1 MKLLNILFKYNI
13 NKRILIFKVR
23 EFILICLGIEG
34 TAEKTGIGIVDSDG
48 NILATC
54 GDQLYPEVGG
64 IHPREAANF
73 HAEHIVPL
81 IKDALNESGLSLDD
95 IDLVSFSKGPGLG
108 PALRTVATAARS
120 LAQNIKV
127 PLIGVN
133 HCIGHVEIGKLT
145 TGAMD
150 PVTLYTS
157 GGNTQIISYES
168 GRYRII
174 GETLDIAIGNCLDQF
189 SRDIGLG
196 HPGGPVVEE
205 HARNTNETIELPYVV
220 KGMDL
225 SFSGIL
231 TSAINKYKN
240 GVDLDI
246 ICNSFQET
254 CFAMLCEV
262 TERALSYTGKDEVL
276 LCGGVAANSKLR
288 EMLKIMCDDH
298 YVDFYM
304 PPMKYCGD
312 NGSMIA
318 RLGLL
323 SYKDGKT
330 GLENSYINPKYR
342 TDQVEVTWI
351 KNKIEHNINLPKN
364 ISHKGAEADIIEARW
379 GNKEAIVKNRV
390 KKNYRIDKLD
400 DKLRLERTKEEAR
413 LISDSKKY
421 NVRTPFIYS
430 IDLTDKTII
439 MEKING
445 IELHDV
451 IENRDSN
458 NLKQLFND
466 IGKMVHRMHE
476 GGIIHGDLTTANI
489 LIENNKPAF
498 IDFGLGKYS
507 NLTEDK
513 GTDLLVLK
521 KSLTTIIPEESE
533 KLFSYFLN
541 GYNDKKVSKKIDEIE
556 KRGRYL

>member
-1 MKLLNILFKYNI
+1 MGEIY
-13 NKRILIFKVR
+13 
-23 EFILICLGIEG
+23 LICLGIEG

-54 GDQLYPEVGG
+54 GDQLYPEKGG

-81 IKDALNESGLSLDD
+81 IQDALEESSLTLND
-95 IDLVSFSKGPGLG
+95 IDLVSFAKGPGLG
-108 PALRTVATAARS
+108 PALRTIATAARS
-120 LAQNIKV
+120 LSQNIGV

-145 TGAMD
+145 TGAKD

-157 GGNTQIISYES
+157 GGNTQIISYEA

-196 HPGGPVVEE
+196 HPGGPIVEK
-205 HARNTNETIELPYVV
+205 HARNTDETIELPYVV

-231 TSAINKYKN
+231 TSAINKYN
-240 GVDLDI
+240 SGVDLDVV
-246 ICNSFQET
+246 CNSFQET

-288 EMLKIMCDDH
+288 EMLQVMCDDH

-323 SYKDGKT
+323 SYNEDKT
-330 GLENSYINPKYR
+330 GIKNSYINPKYR

-351 KNKIEHNINLPKN
+351 KDKVEHNINLPNN
-364 ISHKGAEADIIEARW
+364 IKHKGAEADIFEAYW
-379 GNKEAIVKNRV
+379 DNKPAIIKNRV

-400 DKLRLERTKEEAR
+400 NKLRVERTKEEAK
-413 LISDSKKY
+413 LLSDCKQY

-430 IDLTDKTII
+430 VDINNKQLIL
-439 MEKING
+439 EKIDAPQ
-445 IELHDV
+445 LHEIITDNKTDGL
-451 IENRDSN
+451 ES
-458 NLKQLFND
+458 LFNN
-466 IGKMVHRMHE
+466 IGEVVSNMHN
-476 GGIIHGDLTTANI
+476 GGIIHGDLTTSNI
-489 LIENNKPAF
+489 LVDNNMPVF

-507 NLTEDK
+507 DLLEDK
-513 GTDLLVLK
+513 GTDLLVFK
-521 KSLTTIIPEESE
+521 KSLTTITPEMSE
-533 KLFSYFLN
+533 QYFKWFLS
-541 GYNDKKVSKKIDEIE
+541 GYDDKKVVKKIDEIE

>member
-1 MKLLNILFKYNI
+1 M
-13 NKRILIFKVR
+13 
-23 EFILICLGIEG
+23 ICLGIEG

-81 IKDALNESGLSLDD
+81 IRDALNESNLTLND
-95 IDLVSFSKGPGLG
+95 IDLVSFAKGPGLG
-108 PALRTVATAARS
+108 PALRTIATAARS
-120 LAQNIKV
+120 LSQNINV

-145 TGAMD
+145 TGAKD
-150 PVTLYTS
+150 PVTLYAS
-157 GGNTQIISYES
+157 GGNTQIISYET
-168 GRYRII
+168 GYYRVI

-196 HPGGPVVEE
+196 HPGGPIVEK
-205 HARNTNETIELPYVV
+205 HAQNTNKTIELPYVV

-231 TSAINKYKN
+231 TSAINRYKN
-240 GVDLDI
+240 GVDLDV

-276 LCGGVAANSKLR
+276 LCGGVAANKKLR
-288 EMLKIMCDDH
+288 EMLKQMCDEH

-323 SYKDGKT
+323 SYNEKLT
-330 GLENSYINPKYR
+330 GIKNSYINPKFR

-351 KNKIEHNINLPKN
+351 DKKVEHNILLPEN
-364 ISHKGAEADIIEARW
+364 IKHKGAEADIIETKW
-379 GNKEAIVKNRV
+379 NKNEAIIKNRIS
-390 KKNYRIDKLD
+390 KNYRTKELDK
-400 DKLRLERTKEEAR
+400 KLRQERTKEEAK
-413 LISDSKKY
+413 LLNDAKKY
-421 NVRTPFIYS
+421 GVNTPFIYS
-430 IDLTDKTII
+430 IDLNKCNII
-439 MEKING
+439 MQKLDAIQLQEKIEQTNT
-445 IELHDV
+445 IEL
-451 IENRDSN
+451 EE
-458 NLKQLFND
+458 LFKN
-466 IGKMVHRMHE
+466 IGFMVRRMHDGE
-476 GGIIHGDLTTANI
+476 IIHGDLTTANI
-489 LIENNKPAF
+489 LIDDETPIL

-507 NLTEDK
+507 NLLEDK
-513 GTDLLVLK
+513 GTDLLVFK
-521 KSLTTIIPEESE
+521 KSLVTIIPEESD
-533 KLFSYFLN
+533 KLFSWFLN
-541 GYNDKKVSKKIDEIE
+541 GYDNKEVLKKIDEIE

>member
-1 MKLLNILFKYNI
+1 M
-13 NKRILIFKVR
+13 
-23 EFILICLGIEG
+23 ICLGIEG

-54 GDQLYPEVGG
+54 GDQLYPEKGG

-81 IKDALNESGLSLDD
+81 IQDALEESSLTLND
-95 IDLVSFSKGPGLG
+95 IDLVSFAKGPGLG
-108 PALRTVATAARS
+108 PALRTIATAARS
-120 LAQNIKV
+120 LSQNIGV

-145 TGAMD
+145 TGAKD

-157 GGNTQIISYES
+157 GGNTQIISYEA

-196 HPGGPVVEE
+196 HPGGPIVEK
-205 HARNTNETIELPYVV
+205 HARNTDETIELPYVV

-231 TSAINKYKN
+231 TSAINKYN
-240 GVDLDI
+240 SGVDLDVV
-246 ICNSFQET
+246 CNSFQET

-288 EMLKIMCDDH
+288 EMLQVMCDDH

-323 SYKDGKT
+323 SYNEDKT
-330 GLENSYINPKYR
+330 GIKNSYINPKYR

-351 KNKIEHNINLPKN
+351 KDKVEHNINLPNN
-364 ISHKGAEADIIEARW
+364 IKHKGAEADIFEAYW
-379 GNKEAIVKNRV
+379 DNKPAIIKNRV

-400 DKLRLERTKEEAR
+400 NKLRVERTKEEAK
-413 LISDSKKY
+413 LLSDCKQY

-430 IDLTDKTII
+430 VDINNKQLIL
-439 MEKING
+439 EKIDAPQ
-445 IELHDV
+445 LHEIITDNKTDGL
-451 IENRDSN
+451 ES
-458 NLKQLFND
+458 LFNN
-466 IGKMVHRMHE
+466 IGEVVSNMHN
-476 GGIIHGDLTTANI
+476 GGIIHGDLTTSNI
-489 LIENNKPAF
+489 LVDNNMPVF

-507 NLTEDK
+507 DLLEDK
-513 GTDLLVLK
+513 GTDLLVFK
-521 KSLTTIIPEESE
+521 KSLTTITPEMSE
-533 KLFSYFLN
+533 QYFKWFLS
-541 GYNDKKVSKKIDEIE
+541 GYDDKKVVKKIDEIE

>member
-1 MKLLNILFKYNI
+1 MLLIYGVFN
-13 NKRILIFKVR
+13 V
-23 EFILICLGIEG
+23 ICLGIEG

-81 IKDALNESGLSLDD
+81 IRDALDESNLTLDD
-95 IDLVSFSKGPGLG
+95 IDLVSFAKGPGLG
-108 PALRTVATAARS
+108 PALRTIATAARS
-120 LAQNIKV
+120 LSQNINV

-133 HCIGHVEIGKLT
+133 HCIGHVEVGKLT
-145 TGAMD
+145 TGARD
-150 PVTLYTS
+150 PVTLYAS
-157 GGNTQIISYES
+157 GGNTQIISYET

-189 SRDIGLG
+189 SRDVGLG
-196 HPGGPVVEE
+196 HPGGPIVEK
-205 HARNTNETIELPYVV
+205 HALNTDETVELPYIV

-240 GVDLDI
+240 GVDLDVV
-246 ICNSFQET
+246 CNSFQET

-276 LCGGVAANSKLR
+276 LCGGVAANRKLR
-288 EMLKIMCDDH
+288 GMLKQMCDEH

-323 SYKDGKT
+323 SYDSALT
-330 GLENSYINPKYR
+330 GIENSYINPKYR

-351 KNKIEHNINLPKN
+351 NEKIEHDIGLPDGIKY
-364 ISHKGAEADIIEARW
+364 KGAEADISEALW
-379 GNKEAIVKNRV
+379 DDNNAIIKNRV
-390 KKNYRIDKLD
+390 SKSYRTKDLD
-400 DKLRLERTKEEAR
+400 DKLRSERTREEVKLLNDA
-413 LISDSKKY
+413 KNY
-421 NVRTPFIYS
+421 GVNTPFIYS
-430 IDLTDKTII
+430 VDFNNYDIVMQKVDAVQLQ
-439 MEKING
+439 EKISSA
-445 IELHDV
+445 DTA
-451 IENRDSN
+451 D
-458 NLKQLFND
+458 LKDLLVN
-466 IGKMVHRMHE
+466 IGAMVRRMH
-476 GGIIHGDLTTANI
+476 GGNIIHGDLTTANI
-489 LIENNKPAF
+489 LVDDETPIL

-507 NLTEDK
+507 NLVEDY
-513 GTDLLVLK
+513 GTDLLVFK
-521 KSLTTIIPEESE
+521 KSLTTIIPEECDE
-533 KLFSYFLN
+533 LFNWFLD
-541 GYNDKKVSKKIDEIE
+541 GYDSIEVVKKIDEIE

>member
-1 MKLLNILFKYNI
+1 M
-13 NKRILIFKVR
+13 
-23 EFILICLGIEG
+23 ICLGIEG

-81 IKDALNESGLSLDD
+81 IKDALNESNLTLND

-120 LAQNIKV
+120 LSQNINV

-145 TGAMD
+145 TGAKD
-150 PVTLYTS
+150 PVTLYAS

-196 HPGGPVVEE
+196 HPGGPIVEK
-205 HARNTNETIELPYVV
+205 HAKNTNETIELPYIV

-231 TSAINKYKN
+231 TSAINKYKK
-240 GVDLDI
+240 GVNLDVV
-246 ICNSFQET
+246 CNSFQET

-262 TERALSYTGKDEVL
+262 TERALSYTGKGEVL
-276 LCGGVAANSKLR
+276 LCGGVAANNKLR
-288 EMLKIMCDDH
+288 EMLKKMCEEH
-298 YVDFYM
+298 YVEFYM

-323 SYKDGKT
+323 SYNNELT
-330 GLENSYINPKYR
+330 GLKNSYINPKYR

-351 KNKIEHNINLPKN
+351 NEKIEHNLNLPSN
-364 ISHKGAEADIIEARW
+364 IKFKGAEADIIDSIW
-379 GNKEAIVKNRV
+379 DGQGAIIKNRV
-390 KKNYRIDKLD
+390 SKNYRTNFIDE
-400 DKLRLERTKEEAR
+400 KLRLERTKEEVK
-413 LISDSKKY
+413 LLSDAK
-421 NVRTPFIYS
+421 NHGVNTPFIYS
-430 IDLTDKTII
+430 VDLNDYNII
-439 MEKING
+439 MQKVDAIQLQEKIEG
-445 IELHDV
+445 TDV
-451 IENRDSN
+451 CDLEE
-458 NLKQLFND
+458 LFNN
-466 IGKMVHRMHE
+466 IGSMVKRMHKAE
-476 GGIIHGDLTTANI
+476 IIHGDLTTSNI
-489 LIENNKPAF
+489 LIDDETPIF

-507 NLTEDK
+507 NLLEDY
-513 GTDLLVLK
+513 GTDLLVFK

-533 KLFSYFLN
+533 RLFYWFLE
-541 GYNDKKVSKKIDEIE
+541 GYNSNEVVKKIDEIE

>member
-1 MKLLNILFKYNI
+1 M
-13 NKRILIFKVR
+13 
-23 EFILICLGIEG
+23 ICLGIEG

-81 IKDALNESGLSLDD
+81 IKDALNESNLSLND

-120 LAQNIKV
+120 LSQNINV

-145 TGAMD
+145 TGAKD

-157 GGNTQIISYES
+157 GGNTQIISYET

-189 SRDIGLG
+189 SRDVGLG
-196 HPGGPVVEE
+196 HPGGPIVEK
-205 HARNTNETIELPYVV
+205 HAENTDETVELPYIV

-231 TSAINKYKN
+231 TSAINKHKQGIN
-240 GVDLDI
+240 LDI

-262 TERALSYTGKDEVL
+262 TERAISYTGKDEVL
-276 LCGGVAANSKLR
+276 LCGGVAANKKLR
-288 EMLKIMCDDH
+288 EMLKQMCDEH

-323 SYKDGKT
+323 SYNEKVT
-330 GLENSYINPKYR
+330 GIENSYINPKYR

-351 KNKIEHNINLPKN
+351 NDKPEHNLELPNN
-364 ISHKGAEADIIEARW
+364 IKHKGAEADIIETQW
-379 GNKEAIVKNRV
+379 DNKKAIIKNRV
-390 KKNYRIDKLD
+390 SKSYRTKELD
-400 DKLRLERTKEEAR
+400 NKLRLERTKEEAK
-413 LISDSKKY
+413 LIHESKNY
-421 NVRTPFIYS
+421 NVNTPYIYS
-430 IDLTDKTII
+430 VDLENYSII
-439 MEKING
+439 MEKVNAIQLQEK
-445 IELHDV
+445 IEKSNVTELEKLVNEIGFMIRNMHDG
-451 IENRDSN
+451 E
-458 NLKQLFND
+458 
-466 IGKMVHRMHE
+466 
-476 GGIIHGDLTTANI
+476 IIHGDLTPANI
-489 LIENNKPAF
+489 LIKDEIPVL

-507 NLTEDK
+507 NLLEDK
-513 GTDLLVLK
+513 GTDLLVFK
-521 KSLTTIIPEESE
+521 KSLKTIIPDVSE
-533 KLFSYFLN
+533 KIFGWFLE
-541 GYNDKKVSKKIDEIE
+541 GYDNKDIVKKIDEIE

>member
-1 MKLLNILFKYNI
+1 MIA
-13 NKRILIFKVR
+13 
-23 EFILICLGIEG
+23 LGIEG

-64 IHPREAANF
+64 IHPRDAAEF
-73 HAEHIVPL
+73 HAQHFIPL
-81 IKDALNESGLSLDD
+81 IKDALCEANLTLND

-108 PALRTVATAARS
+108 PALRTTATAARS
-120 LAQNIKV
+120 LALNIDV

-145 TGAMD
+145 TGATD

-157 GGNTQIISYES
+157 GGNTQIISYEA

-196 HPGGPVVEE
+196 HPGGPVVES
-205 HARNTNETIELPYVV
+205 HAQNTDETVKLPYVV

-231 TSAINKYKN
+231 TSAINKYKS
-240 GVDLDI
+240 GVDLDV
-246 ICNSFQET
+246 ICNSFQQT

-262 TERALSYTGKDEVL
+262 TERAISYTKKDEVL
-276 LCGGVAANSKLR
+276 LCGGVAANKTLR
-288 EMLKIMCDDH
+288 SMLKQMCDEH

-323 SYKDGKT
+323 AYDEKLCGIK
-330 GLENSYINPKYR
+330 NSYINPKFR
-342 TDQVEVTWI
+342 TDQMEVTWI
-351 KNKIEHNINLPKN
+351 KDETKHNIKLPEDM
-364 ISHKGAEADIIEARW
+364 IDKGAEADIIDATW
-379 GNKEAIVKNRV
+379 NGKDAIIKHRV
-390 KKNYRIDKLD
+390 KKNYRIDEID
-400 DKLRLERTKEEAR
+400 DKLRSERLKQEAK
-413 LISDSKKY
+413 LIHDAK
-421 NVRTPFIYS
+421 NAGIRTPYIYD
-430 IDLTDKTII
+430 IDLKNKSLVLQKIDAVQLNDII
-439 MEKING
+439 MNTTDSTQLYDLFIQIG
-445 IELHDV
+445 SDV
-451 IENRDSN
+451 AC
-458 NLKQLFND
+458 
-466 IGKMVHRMHE
+466 MHRC
-476 GGIIHGDLTTANI
+476 GIIHGDLTTANI
-489 LIENNKPAF
+489 LIDCDMNPYF
-498 IDFGLGKYS
+498 IDFGLGRYS
-507 NLTEDK
+507 ELLEDQ
-513 GTDLLVLK
+513 GVDLLVFK
-521 KSLTTIIPEESE
+521 KSLKTLKPEISDE
-533 KLFSYFLN
+533 LFNKVLK
-541 GYNDKKVSKKIDEIE
+541 GYDDVKIKNKIDEIE

>member
-1 MKLLNILFKYNI
+1 M
-13 NKRILIFKVR
+13 
-23 EFILICLGIEG
+23 ICLGIEG

-81 IKDALNESGLSLDD
+81 INDALDESGLSLND
-95 IDLVSFSKGPGLG
+95 IDLVSFAKGPGLG
-108 PALRTVATAARS
+108 PALRTIATAARS
-120 LAQNIKV
+120 LSQNINV

-145 TGAMD
+145 TGATN
-150 PVTLYTS
+150 PVTLYAS

-196 HPGGPVVEE
+196 HPGGPIVEK
-205 HARNTNETIELPYVV
+205 HALNTDETVELPYVV

-231 TSAINKYKN
+231 TSAINKYRK
-240 GVDLDI
+240 GVDLDVV
-246 ICNSFQET
+246 CNSFQQT

-276 LCGGVAANSKLR
+276 LCGGVAANSTLR
-288 EMLKIMCDDH
+288 NMLQVMCEEH

-323 SYKDGKT
+323 SYNENLCGI
-330 GLENSYINPKYR
+330 ENSYINPKYR

-351 KNKIEHNINLPKN
+351 NNSACNMIELPDE
-364 ISHKGAEADIIEARW
+364 ISYKGAEADIIDCIWDE
-379 GNKEAIVKNRV
+379 KDAIIKHRI
-390 KKNYRIDKLD
+390 KKSYRTGDIDK
-400 DKLRLERTKEEAR
+400 KLRLERTKEEVK
-413 LISDSKKY
+413 LINDCKKV

-430 IDLTDKTII
+430 VDLENMNII
-439 MEKING
+439 EEKINA
-445 IELHDV
+445 
-451 IENRDSN
+451 
-458 NLKQLFND
+458 KQLQDVLINNDDGYIEKLFNM
-466 IGKMVHRMHE
+466 IGSDVSNIHE
-476 GGIIHGDLTTANI
+476 AGIIHGDLTTANI
-489 LIENNKPAF
+489 LVSNDEPVF

-507 NLTEDK
+507 DLYEDK
-513 GTDLLVLK
+513 GTDLLVFK
-521 KSLTTIIPEESE
+521 KSLTTIVPEKSE
-533 KLFSYFLN
+533 KLFNYFLD
-541 GYNDKKVSKKIDEIE
+541 GYDDDNIIKKIEEIE
-556 KRGRYL
+556 QRGRYL

>member
-1 MKLLNILFKYNI
+1 M
-13 NKRILIFKVR
+13 
-23 EFILICLGIEG
+23 ICLGIEG

-81 IKDALNESGLSLDD
+81 IRKALLEADLSVND
-95 IDLVSFSKGPGLG
+95 IDLVSFAKGPGLG
-108 PALRTVATAARS
+108 PALRTVATAARTLS
-120 LAQNIKV
+120 QNINV

-145 TGAMD
+145 TGVSD
-150 PVTLYTS
+150 PITLYTS
-157 GGNTQIISYES
+157 GGNTQIISYEA
-168 GRYRII
+168 GKYRII

-205 HARNTNETIELPYVV
+205 HAKNTDKTIELPYVV

-231 TSAINKYKN
+231 TSAVNKYKR
-240 GVDLDI
+240 GVNLDV

-262 TERALSYTGKDEVL
+262 TERAISYTGKDEVL
-276 LCGGVAANSKLR
+276 LCGGVAANGQLR
-288 EMLKIMCDDH
+288 RMLKVMCEDH

-318 RLGLL
+318 QVGLL
-323 SYKDGKT
+323 SYEDGLT

-351 KNKIEHNINLPKN
+351 KDRFHHNIDLPDDIKD
-364 ISHKGAEADIIEARW
+364 KGAEADIIECRW
-379 GNKEAIVKNRV
+379 DNNEAIIKHRV
-390 KKNYRIDKLD
+390 KKNYRIDNLD
-400 DKLRLERTKEEAR
+400 NKLRLERTKEEAR
-413 LISDSKKY
+413 LLSDCKKHG
-421 NVRTPFIYS
+421 VKTPYIYS
-430 IDLTDKTII
+430 IDLNKKQLVL
-439 MEKING
+439 EKIDAPD
-445 IELHDV
+445 LHDV
-451 IENRDSN
+451 ICNTADMESM
-458 NLKQLFND
+458 KPLFKN
-466 IGKMVHRMHE
+466 IGCMVSKMHN

-489 LIENNKPAF
+489 LIKESTPVF

-507 NLTEDK
+507 DLTEDY
-513 GTDLLVLK
+513 GTDLLVFK
-521 KSLTTIIPEESE
+521 KSLTTIIPENSE
-533 KLFSYFLN
+533 KLFESFLE
-541 GYNDKKVSKKIDEIE
+541 GYGNKNVIKKIEEIE

>member
-1 MKLLNILFKYNI
+1 M
-13 NKRILIFKVR
+13 
-23 EFILICLGIEG
+23 ICLGIEG
-34 TAEKTGIGIVDSDG
+34 TAEKTGIGIVDSEG

-81 IKDALNESGLSLDD
+81 IKQALNESNLTLND
-95 IDLVSFSKGPGLG
+95 IDLISFAKGPGLG
-108 PALRTVATAARS
+108 PALRTIATAARS
-120 LAQNIKV
+120 LSQNIGV

-145 TGAMD
+145 TGATD

-157 GGNTQIISYES
+157 GGNTQIISYET
-168 GRYRII
+168 GKYRII

-196 HPGGPVVEE
+196 HPGGPIIEKHAENTEE
-205 HARNTNETIELPYVV
+205 TVELPYVV

-231 TSAINKYKN
+231 TSAINKYKQ
-240 GVDLDI
+240 GTDLDV

-254 CFAMLCEV
+254 CFSMLCEV
-262 TERALSYTGKDEVL
+262 TERALSYTGKTEVL
-276 LCGGVAANSKLR
+276 LCGGVAANKKLR
-288 EMLKIMCDDH
+288 QMLKQMCDEH

-323 SYKDGKT
+323 SYKEELT
-330 GLENSYINPKYR
+330 GIKNSYINPKYR

-351 KNKIEHNINLPKN
+351 NKNIEHNLKLPKN
-364 ISHKGAEADIIEARW
+364 IHYKGAEADISETKYNNHDAIIKKRVSKSYRT
-379 GNKEAIVKNRV
+379 KE
-390 KKNYRIDKLD
+390 LD
-400 DKLRLERTKEEAR
+400 NKLRLERTKEEAK
-413 LISDSKKY
+413 LIHDCKKY
-421 NVRTPFIYS
+421 NVTTPYIYS
-430 IDLTDKTII
+430 IDLKNYSII
-439 MEKING
+439 MQKLDAIQLQEKILSTELNKLHKL
-445 IELHDV
+445 IEKIGLNVRLMHDG
-451 IENRDSN
+451 E
-458 NLKQLFND
+458 
-466 IGKMVHRMHE
+466 
-476 GGIIHGDLTTANI
+476 IIHGDLTTANI
-489 LIENNKPAF
+489 LIQEDKALF

-507 NLTEDK
+507 NLLEDK
-513 GTDLLVLK
+513 GTDLLVFK
-521 KSLTTIIPEESE
+521 KSLNTIIPEHAD
-533 KLFSYFLN
+533 KLFNWFLA
-541 GYNDKKVSKKIDEIE
+541 GYDDDNIIKKIDEIE

>member
-1 MKLLNILFKYNI
+1 M
-13 NKRILIFKVR
+13 
-23 EFILICLGIEG
+23 ICLGIEG

-81 IKDALNESGLSLDD
+81 IKDALNESNLTLND

-120 LAQNIKV
+120 LAQNIDV

-145 TGAMD
+145 TGAKD

-157 GGNTQIISYES
+157 GGNTQIISYEA

-189 SRDIGLG
+189 SRDVGLG
-196 HPGGPVVEE
+196 HPGGPIVEM
-205 HARNTNETIELPYVV
+205 HAQKTEKTIELPYVV

-231 TSAINKYKN
+231 TSAINKYN
-240 GVDLDI
+240 QGVDLDVV
-246 ICNSFQET
+246 CNSFQET

-262 TERALSYTGKDEVL
+262 TERALSYTGKTEVL
-276 LCGGVAANSKLR
+276 LCGGVAANKKLR
-288 EMLKIMCDDH
+288 QMLKQMCDEH

-323 SYKDGKT
+323 SYNENLT
-330 GLENSYINPKYR
+330 GIENSYINPKYR
-342 TDQVEVTWI
+342 TDEVEVTWI
-351 KNKIEHNINLPKN
+351 NGKITHKLNLPKS
-364 ISHKGAEADIIEARW
+364 IKFKGAEADI
-379 GNKEAIVKNRV
+379 KESIWDNNGAIIKNRV
-390 KKNYRIDKLD
+390 SKSYRTKELD
-400 DKLRLERTKEEAR
+400 NKLRLERTKEEAK
-413 LISDSKKY
+413 LLHDSKKY
-421 NVRTPFIYS
+421 GVKTPFIYS
-430 IDLTDKTII
+430 IDLNDYNII
-439 MEKING
+439 MQKIDAIQLQEKILKTGIDDLEDLMKEIGSKIKSLHNG
-445 IELHDV
+445 E
-451 IENRDSN
+451 
-458 NLKQLFND
+458 
-466 IGKMVHRMHE
+466 
-476 GGIIHGDLTTANI
+476 IIHGDLTTANI
-489 LIENNKPAF
+489 LINNDNPIF

-507 NLTEDK
+507 NLLEDK
-513 GTDLLVLK
+513 GTDLLVFK
-521 KSLTTIIPEESE
+521 KSLTTLIPADSE
-533 KLFSYFLN
+533 KLFNWLLT
-541 GYNDKKVSKKIDEIE
+541 GYDDENIVKKIDEIE

>member
-1 MKLLNILFKYNI
+1 M
-13 NKRILIFKVR
+13 
-23 EFILICLGIEG
+23 ICLGIEG

-81 IKDALNESGLSLDD
+81 INDALEESSLTLND
-95 IDLVSFSKGPGLG
+95 IDLVSFAKGPGLG
-108 PALRTVATAARS
+108 PALRTIATAARS
-120 LAQNIKV
+120 LSQNINV

-145 TGAMD
+145 TGATD
-150 PVTLYTS
+150 PVTLYAS
-157 GGNTQIISYES
+157 GGNTQIISYET

-196 HPGGPVVEE
+196 HPGGPIVEK
-205 HARNTNETIELPYVV
+205 HAQNTDETIELPYIV

-231 TSAINKYKN
+231 TSAINKYKQ

-246 ICNSFQET
+246 VCNSFQET

-262 TERALSYTGKDEVL
+262 TERALSYTGKTEVL
-276 LCGGVAANSKLR
+276 LCGGVAANKKLR
-288 EMLKIMCDDH
+288 QMLKQMCDEH

-323 SYKDGKT
+323 SYDKGLT
-330 GLENSYINPKYR
+330 GIENSYINPKYR

-351 KNKIEHNINLPKN
+351 DKKIEHNLELPDN
-364 ISHKGAEADIIEARW
+364 IAYKGAEADITETVY
-379 GNKEAIVKNRV
+379 GDEEAIIKKRV
-390 KKNYRIDKLD
+390 SKNYRTKNLD
-400 DKLRLERTKEEAR
+400 DKLRMERTKEEAK
-413 LISDSKKY
+413 LLHDCKKY
-421 NVRTPFIYS
+421 DVRTPFIYS
-430 IDLTDKTII
+430 VDLANYSII
-439 MEKING
+439 MQKINAIQLQEKIEKTSTDNLR
-445 IELHDV
+445 ELLV
-451 IENRDSN
+451 NT
-458 NLKQLFND
+458 
-466 IGKMVHRMHE
+466 GMMVRRMHDGE
-476 GGIIHGDLTTANI
+476 IIHGDLTTANI
-489 LIENNKPAF
+489 LISDDNPVF

-507 NLTEDK
+507 NLLEDK
-513 GTDLLVLK
+513 GTDLLVFK
-521 KSLTTIIPEESE
+521 KSLTTVIPDDCD
-533 KLFSYFLN
+533 KLFNWFIK
-541 GYNDKKVSKKIDEIE
+541 GYDDTKITEKIEEIE

>member
-1 MKLLNILFKYNI
+1 M
-13 NKRILIFKVR
+13 
-23 EFILICLGIEG
+23 ICLGIEG

-64 IHPREAANF
+64 IHPRDAANF

-81 IKDALNESGLSLDD
+81 IRDALAESNLSLDD
-95 IDLVSFSKGPGLG
+95 IDLISFSKGPGLG

-120 LAQNIKV
+120 LSQYIDV

-145 TGAMD
+145 TGAKN

-189 SRDIGLG
+189 SRSIGLG
-196 HPGGPVVEE
+196 HPGGPIVEK
-205 HARNTNETIELPYVV
+205 HAANTDETIELPYVV

-231 TSAINKYKN
+231 TSAINKYEQ

-246 ICNSFQET
+246 VCNSFQQT
-254 CFAMLCEV
+254 CFSMLCEV
-262 TERALSYTGKDEVL
+262 TERALSYTNKSEVL
-276 LCGGVAANSKLR
+276 LCGGVAANKKLR
-288 EMLKIMCDDH
+288 SMLEVMCEEH

-323 SYKDGKT
+323 SYNDELSGI
-330 GLENSYINPKYR
+330 ENSYINPKYR

-351 KNKIEHNINLPKN
+351 EDESKSNITLPAD
-364 ISHKGAEADIIEARW
+364 ISFKGAEADIMDALW
-379 GNKEAIVKNRV
+379 DDKEVIIKHRL
-390 KKNYRIDKLD
+390 KKNYRNELLD
-400 DKLRLERTKEEAR
+400 NKLRLERTKQEAK
-413 LISDSKKY
+413 LLSDSKDLC
-421 NVRTPFIYS
+421 VRTPYIYS
-430 IDLTDKTII
+430 IDLENKSII
-439 MEKING
+439 EEKINATK
-445 IELHDV
+445 LHDV
-451 IENRDSN
+451 IVDAEDKGSLR
-458 NLKQLFND
+458 KLFNS
-466 IGKMVHRMHE
+466 IGEDVSKLHDGE
-476 GGIIHGDLTTANI
+476 IIHGDLTTENI
-489 LIENNKPAF
+489 LIDDDKPVF

-507 NLTEDK
+507 NLVEDK
-513 GTDLLVLK
+513 GTDLLVFK
-521 KSLTTIIPEESE
+521 KSLTTIVPDYYNQLFNYFIEGYDDE
-533 KLFSYFLN
+533 KVY
-541 GYNDKKVSKKIDEIE
+541 KKIEEIE
-556 KRGRYL
+556 SRGRYL

>member
-1 MKLLNILFKYNI
+1 M
-13 NKRILIFKVR
+13 
-23 EFILICLGIEG
+23 ICLGIEG
-34 TAEKTGIGIVDSDG
+34 TAEKTGIGIVDSEG

-81 IKDALNESGLSLDD
+81 IKDALNESNLTLND
-95 IDLVSFSKGPGLG
+95 IDLVSFAKGPGLG

-120 LAQNIKV
+120 LSQNINV

-145 TGAMD
+145 TGATD

-157 GGNTQIISYES
+157 GGNTQIISYET

-189 SRDIGLG
+189 SRDVGLG
-196 HPGGPVVEE
+196 HPGGPIVEK
-205 HARNTNETIELPYVV
+205 HAQNTDETIELPYVV

-231 TSAINKYKN
+231 TSAINKYKQ

-246 ICNSFQET
+246 VCNSFQET

-262 TERALSYTGKDEVL
+262 TERALSYTGKTEVL
-276 LCGGVAANSKLR
+276 LCGGVAANKKLR
-288 EMLKIMCDDH
+288 EMLKQMCDEH

-323 SYKDGKT
+323 SYNKELT
-330 GLENSYINPKYR
+330 GIENSIINPKYR

-351 KNKIEHNINLPKN
+351 DKKVEHNLKLPNDIKY
-364 ISHKGAEADIIEARW
+364 KGAEADIHDAIYDGMEAVV
-379 GNKEAIVKNRV
+379 KERI
-390 KKNYRIDKLD
+390 KKNYRTELLD
-400 DKLRLERTKEEAR
+400 DKLRQERTREEAK
-413 LISDSKKY
+413 LLHDCKKY
-421 NVRTPFIYS
+421 DVTTPFIYS
-430 IDLTDKTII
+430 VDPQNYSIVMQKLDAIQLQ
-439 MEKING
+439 EKI
-445 IELHDV
+445 
-451 IENRDSN
+451 ENTGTSDLRGLLN
-458 NLKQLFND
+458 E
-466 IGKMVHRMHE
+466 IGMMVRRMHDGE
-476 GGIIHGDLTTANI
+476 IIHGDLTTANI
-489 LIENNKPAF
+489 LIYDDKPVF

-507 NLTEDK
+507 NLLEDK
-513 GTDLLVLK
+513 GTDLLVFK
-521 KSLTTIIPEESE
+521 KSLTTVIPEECDE
-533 KLFSYFLN
+533 LFSWFMD
-541 GYNDKKVSKKIDEIE
+541 GYDDNNVLKKIEEIE

>member
-1 MKLLNILFKYNI
+1 M
-13 NKRILIFKVR
+13 
-23 EFILICLGIEG
+23 ICLGIEG

-81 IKDALNESGLSLDD
+81 IRDALNESDLSLND

-120 LAQNIKV
+120 LSQYINV

-145 TGAMD
+145 TGAVN

-189 SRDIGLG
+189 SRSIGLG
-196 HPGGPVVEE
+196 HPGGPIVEK
-205 HARNTNETIELPYVV
+205 HAALTDESIELPYVV

-231 TSAINKYKN
+231 TSAINKYN
-240 GVDLDI
+240 QGIDLDVV
-246 ICNSFQET
+246 CNSFQET
-254 CFAMLCEV
+254 CFSMLCEV
-262 TERALSYTGKDEVL
+262 TERAISYTNKSEVL
-276 LCGGVAANSKLR
+276 LCGGVAANKKLR
-288 EMLKIMCDDH
+288 SMLKIMCDEH

-323 SYKDGKT
+323 SYEEELCGI
-330 GLENSYINPKYR
+330 ENSYINPKYR
-342 TDQVEVTWI
+342 TDQVDVTWI
-351 KNKIEHNINLPKN
+351 KKDITNHIKLPSDLSN
-364 ISHKGAEADIIEARW
+364 KGAEADIIEAKWDDNDVIIKHR
-379 GNKEAIVKNRV
+379 I
-390 KKNYRIDKLD
+390 KKNYRNSKLD
-400 DKLRLERTKEEAR
+400 DKLRLERTKQEAK
-413 LISDSKKY
+413 LIYDSKKCG
-421 NVRTPFIYS
+421 VKTPYIYS
-430 IDLTDKTII
+430 IDLENKSIVE
-439 MEKING
+439 EKVNAQK
-445 IELHDV
+445 LHDV
-451 IENRDSN
+451 IVNNDNIE
-458 NLKQLFND
+458 NLKALFNS
-466 IGKMVHRMHE
+466 IGENVSRLHDNE
-476 GGIIHGDLTTANI
+476 IIHGDLTTENI
-489 LIENNKPAF
+489 LINDNDPVF

-507 NLTEDK
+507 NLIEDM
-513 GTDLLVLK
+513 GTDLLVFK
-521 KSLTTIIPEESE
+521 KSLTTIVPS
-533 KLFSYFLN
+533 N
-541 GYNDKKVSKKIDEIE
+541 YNDLFNYFIEGYGNDKVCKKIEEIE
-556 KRGRYL
+556 SRGRYL

>member
-1 MKLLNILFKYNI
+1 ML
-13 NKRILIFKVR
+13 
-23 EFILICLGIEG
+23 CLGIEG

-81 IKDALNESGLSLDD
+81 IKDALDESNLTLKD

-120 LAQNIKV
+120 LAQNINV

-145 TGAMD
+145 TGAKD

-157 GGNTQIISYES
+157 GGNTQIISYET

-189 SRDIGLG
+189 SRDVGLG
-196 HPGGPVVEE
+196 HPGGPIVEK
-205 HARNTNETIELPYVV
+205 HAQNTDETVELPYIV

-231 TSAINKYKN
+231 TSAINKYN
-240 GVDLDI
+240 QGIDLDV

-276 LCGGVAANSKLR
+276 LCGGVAANKKLR
-288 EMLKIMCDDH
+288 EMLKQMCDDH

-323 SYKDGKT
+323 SYNEGLT
-330 GLENSYINPKYR
+330 GIENSYINPKYR

-351 KNKIEHNINLPKN
+351 KEKIEHNINLPEN
-364 ISHKGAEADIIEARW
+364 INHKGAEADIIETSW
-379 GNKEAIVKNRV
+379 DNNEAIIKNRV
-390 KKNYRIDKLD
+390 SKSYRTKELD
-400 DKLRLERTKEEAR
+400 DKLRLERTKEEAK
-413 LISDSKKY
+413 LLHDAKKVGV
-421 NVRTPFIYS
+421 NTPYIYS
-430 IDLTDKTII
+430 IDLENYNII
-439 MEKING
+439 MEKINA
-445 IELHDV
+445 IELQEE
-451 IENRDSN
+451 ILTN
-458 NLKQLFND
+458 NLSNLKELFGN
-466 IGKMVHRMHE
+466 IGVTVKKMHD

-489 LIENNKPAF
+489 LIKDKSPIL

-507 NLTEDK
+507 NLLEDY
-513 GTDLLVLK
+513 GTDLLVFK

-533 KLFSYFLN
+533 KLFTWFLN
-541 GYNDKKVSKKIDEIE
+541 AYNDENVVKKIDEIE

>member
-1 MKLLNILFKYNI
+1 M
-13 NKRILIFKVR
+13 
-23 EFILICLGIEG
+23 ICLGIEG
-34 TAEKTGIGIVDSDG
+34 TAEKTGIGIVDSEG

-81 IKDALNESGLSLDD
+81 IKKALVESGLSLND
-95 IDLVSFSKGPGLG
+95 IDLISFSKGPGLG

-120 LAQNIKV
+120 LSQNIGV

-145 TGAMD
+145 TGATN

-174 GETLDIAIGNCLDQF
+174 GETLDIAIGNCFDQF
-189 SRDIGLG
+189 SRNVGLG
-196 HPGGPVVEE
+196 HPGGPVVEK
-205 HARNTNETIELPYVV
+205 HALKTDETVELPYVV

-231 TSAINKYKN
+231 TSAINKYEK
-240 GVDLDI
+240 GIDLDI
-246 ICNSFQET
+246 VCNSFQET

-262 TERALSYTGKDEVL
+262 TERAISYTGKSEVL
-276 LCGGVAANSKLR
+276 LCGGVAANNRLR
-288 EMLKIMCDDH
+288 QMLQVMCEEH

-323 SYKDGKT
+323 SYDEKLLGI
-330 GLENSYINPKYR
+330 ENSYINPKYR

-351 KNKIEHNINLPKN
+351 DNEINKN
-364 ISHKGAEADIIEARW
+364 IQLPDNISFKGAEADIHESLW
-379 GNKEAIVKNRV
+379 DDNKAIIKHRI
-390 KKNYRIDKLD
+390 KKNYRNSILD
-400 DKLRLERTKEEAR
+400 DKLRLERTKEESK
-413 LISDSKKY
+413 LIADCKNHNIK
-421 NVRTPFIYS
+421 TPFIYS
-430 IDLTDKTII
+430 IDLNNYDII
-439 MEKING
+439 EEKVDG
-445 IELHDV
+445 DSLHDIIV
-451 IENRDSN
+451 NVDNYDNLEEIFNLIGQDVLNMHN
-458 NLKQLFND
+458 ND
-466 IGKMVHRMHE
+466 
-476 GGIIHGDLTTANI
+476 IIHGDLTTSNI
-489 LIENNKPAF
+489 LIKNNEPVF

-507 NLTEDK
+507 NLIEDR
-513 GTDLLVLK
+513 GTDLLVFK
-521 KSLTTIIPEESE
+521 KSLTTLVPDYYK
-533 KLFSYFLN
+533 KLFNYFLD
-541 GYNDKKVSKKIDEIE
+541 GYADENIVKKINEIE
-556 KRGRYL
+556 SRGRYL

>member
-1 MKLLNILFKYNI
+1 M
-13 NKRILIFKVR
+13 
-23 EFILICLGIEG
+23 ICLGIEG

-81 IKDALNESGLSLDD
+81 IRDALDESNLSLND
-95 IDLVSFSKGPGLG
+95 IDLVSFAKGPGLG
-108 PALRTVATAARS
+108 PALRTIATAARS
-120 LAQNIKV
+120 LSQNINV

-145 TGAMD
+145 TGAKD
-150 PVTLYTS
+150 PVTLYAS
-157 GGNTQIISYES
+157 GGNTQIISYET

-189 SRDIGLG
+189 SRDVGLG

-205 HARNTNETIELPYVV
+205 RASHTDKTVELPYIV

-231 TSAINKYKN
+231 TSAINKYNK
-240 GVDLDI
+240 GVDLDVV
-246 ICNSFQET
+246 CNSFQET

-276 LCGGVAANSKLR
+276 LCGGVAANRKLR
-288 EMLKIMCDDH
+288 QMLKTMCDEH

-323 SYKDGKT
+323 SYNEGLT
-330 GLENSYINPKYR
+330 GIENSYINPKYR

-351 KNKIEHNINLPKN
+351 KDKIEHNIELPEN
-364 ISHKGAEADIIEARW
+364 IQHKGAEADIIESSWNGQA
-379 GNKEAIVKNRV
+379 AIVKNRV
-390 KKNYRIDKLD
+390 SKSYRTDDLD
-400 DKLRLERTKEEAR
+400 SKLRLERTKSEAK
-413 LISDSKKY
+413 LISDAKKY
-421 NVRTPFIYS
+421 DVNTPFIYS
-430 IDLTDKTII
+430 VDLDNYNIV
-439 MEKING
+439 MEKVDALQLQDKIISGNVNDL
-445 IELHDV
+445 EDL
-451 IENRDSN
+451 
-458 NLKQLFND
+458 LKN
-466 IGKMVHRMHE
+466 IGMMIKRMHDGE
-476 GGIIHGDLTTANI
+476 IIHGDLTTANI
-489 LIENNKPAF
+489 LIKDETPIL

-507 NLTEDK
+507 NLVEDY
-513 GTDLLVLK
+513 GTDLLVFK

-533 KLFSYFLN
+533 KLFQWVID
-541 GYNDKKVSKKIDEIE
+541 GYDDEKIVKKIEEIE

>member
-1 MKLLNILFKYNI
+1 MITST
-13 NKRILIFKVR
+13 LIKVYL
-23 EFILICLGIEG
+23 IYGVVNVICLGIEG

-48 NILATC
+48 NILATK
-54 GDQLYPEVGG
+54 GDQLYPESGG

-81 IKDALNESGLSLDD
+81 INEALDESQLSLKDV
-95 IDLVSFSKGPGLG
+95 DLISFSKGPGLG

-120 LAQNIKV
+120 LSQNLNI

-145 TGAMD
+145 TGATD

-168 GRYRII
+168 GKYRII

-189 SRDIGLG
+189 SREIGLG
-196 HPGGPVVEE
+196 HPGGPVVEKY
-205 HARNTNETIELPYVV
+205 AKKTDETIELPYTV

-231 TSAINKYKN
+231 TSAVNKYKQGN
-240 GVDLDI
+240 TLEVV
-246 ICNSFQET
+246 CNSFQET

-262 TERALSYTGKDEVL
+262 TERAISYTGKDEVL
-276 LCGGVAANSKLR
+276 LCGGVAANKKLR
-288 EMLKIMCDDH
+288 EMLKQMCDEH

-318 RLGLL
+318 HLGLI
-323 SYKDGKT
+323 SYNEELT
-330 GLENSYINPKYR
+330 GIKNSYINPKYR

-351 KNKIEHNINLPKN
+351 NKKTQHNIDLPDRIK
-364 ISHKGAEADIIEARW
+364 HKGAEADIIEATW
-379 GNKEAIVKNRV
+379 DNEEAIIKHRIA
-390 KKNYRIDKLD
+390 KGYRTKEIDT
-400 DKLRLERTKEEAR
+400 KLRLERTKQEAKLLHECKR
-413 LISDSKKY
+413 NHIK
-421 NVRTPFIYS
+421 TPYIYS
-430 IDLTDKTII
+430 VNLKNYDII
-439 MEKING
+439 MQNVKAQQ
-445 IELHDV
+445 LQDV
-451 IENRDSN
+451 IENTSMDDLLLLHEKLGEN
-458 NLKQLFND
+458 IK
-466 IGKMVHRMHE
+466 KMHQAE
-476 GGIIHGDLTTANI
+476 IIHGDLTTANI
-489 LIENNKPAF
+489 LIDSSQNIIL

-507 NLTEDK
+507 NLNEDK
-513 GTDLLVLK
+513 GTDLLVFK
-521 KSLTTIIPEESE
+521 KSLTTIIPNDSE
-533 KLFSYFLN
+533 KLFNKVLE
-541 GYNDKKVSKKIDEIE
+541 GYDDKKILEKIEEIE

>member
-1 MKLLNILFKYNI
+1 M
-13 NKRILIFKVR
+13 
-23 EFILICLGIEG
+23 ICLGIEG

-81 IKDALNESGLSLDD
+81 IKDALKESNLTLDD
-95 IDLVSFSKGPGLG
+95 IDLVSFAKGPGLG

-120 LAQNIKV
+120 LSQNINV

-145 TGAMD
+145 TGAED

-189 SRDIGLG
+189 SRDVGLG
-196 HPGGPVVEE
+196 HPGGPIVEK
-205 HARNTNETIELPYVV
+205 HALNTDETVELPYVV

-231 TSAINKYKN
+231 TSAINKYRQN
-240 GVDLDI
+240 VDLDVV
-246 ICNSFQET
+246 CNSFQET

-276 LCGGVAANSKLR
+276 LCGGVAANRKLR
-288 EMLKIMCDDH
+288 QMLKQMCDEH

-323 SYKDGKT
+323 SYNENMVGI
-330 GLENSYINPKYR
+330 ENSYINPKYR

-351 KNKIEHNINLPKN
+351 DGKVDHEIVLPDNIK
-364 ISHKGAEADIIEARW
+364 HKGAEADIIEAQWDGRD
-379 GNKEAIVKNRV
+379 AIIKNRV
-390 KKNYRIDKLD
+390 SKSYRTKHLD
-400 DKLRLERTKEEAR
+400 DKLRMERTKEEAK
-413 LISDSKKY
+413 LLNDAKNYGVNTPYIYSVDLENYNIVMEKVDAIQLQDKIESSNISD
-421 NVRTPFIYS
+421 
-430 IDLTDKTII
+430 L
-439 MEKING
+439 EA
-445 IELHDV
+445 L
-451 IENRDSN
+451 
-458 NLKQLFND
+458 LKN
-466 IGKMVHRMHE
+466 IGAMVKRMHDGE
-476 GGIIHGDLTTANI
+476 IIHGDLTTANI
-489 LIENNKPAF
+489 LIKDKTPIL

-507 NLTEDK
+507 NLLEDY
-513 GTDLLVLK
+513 GTDLLVFK

-533 KLFSYFLN
+533 KLFGWFVD
-541 GYNDKKVSKKIDEIE
+541 GYDDKKVVKKIDEIE
-556 KRGRYL
+556 RRGRYL

>member
-1 MKLLNILFKYNI
+1 M
-13 NKRILIFKVR
+13 
-23 EFILICLGIEG
+23 ICLGIEG

-81 IKDALNESGLSLDD
+81 INDALAEANISIND
-95 IDLVSFSKGPGLG
+95 IDLISFSKGPGLG

-120 LAQNIKV
+120 LSQYINV

-145 TGAMD
+145 TDATN

-189 SRDIGLG
+189 SRDVGLG
-196 HPGGPVVEE
+196 HPGGPIVEK
-205 HARNTNETIELPYVV
+205 HAQNTDETIDLPYVV

-231 TSAINKYKN
+231 TSAITKYKQ
-240 GVDLDI
+240 GIDLDI

-276 LCGGVAANSKLR
+276 LCGGVAANTKLR
-288 EMLKIMCDDH
+288 QMLQVMCEEH

-323 SYKDGKT
+323 SYDENNLGI
-330 GLENSYINPKYR
+330 ENSYINPKYR
-342 TDQVEVTWI
+342 TDQVDVTWI
-351 KNKIEHNINLPKN
+351 ENEIKNNIKLPENLL
-364 ISHKGAEADIIEARW
+364 SKGAEADIIETRW
-379 GNKEAIVKNRV
+379 DNNEAIIKHRIR
-390 KKNYRIDKLD
+390 KNYRNEKLD
-400 DKLRLERTKEEAR
+400 DKLRAERTKEEAK
-413 LISDSKKY
+413 LISDCKKY
-421 NVRTPFIYS
+421 SIRTPYIYS
-430 IDLTDKTII
+430 IDLVNKDII
-439 MEKING
+439 EEKINA
-445 IELHDV
+445 IQLQDIILDMNDV
-451 IENRDSN
+451 EDYV
-458 NLKQLFND
+458 KLFNIIGQD
-466 IGKMVHRMHE
+466 ISKMHD

-489 LIENNKPAF
+489 LIDGETPIF

-507 NLTEDK
+507 DLIEDQ
-513 GTDLLVLK
+513 GTDLLVFK
-521 KSLTTIIPEESE
+521 KSLSTIIPDKSDEIFNYI
-533 KLFSYFLN
+533 LD
-541 GYNDKKVSKKIDEIE
+541 GYNDNKVCKKIEEIE
-556 KRGRYL
+556 SRGRYL

>member
-1 MKLLNILFKYNI
+1 MLLIYGD
-13 NKRILIFKVR
+13 
-23 EFILICLGIEG
+23 FIVICLGIEG

-81 IKDALNESGLSLDD
+81 IRDALNESNLTLND
-95 IDLVSFSKGPGLG
+95 IDLVSFAKGPGLG
-108 PALRTVATAARS
+108 PALRTIATAARS
-120 LAQNIKV
+120 LSQNINV

-145 TGAMD
+145 TGAED
-150 PVTLYTS
+150 PVTLYAS
-157 GGNTQIISYES
+157 GGNTQIISYET

-189 SRDIGLG
+189 SRDVGLG
-196 HPGGPVVEE
+196 HPGGPIVEK
-205 HARNTNETIELPYVV
+205 HALNTEDTVELPYIV

-231 TSAINKYKN
+231 TSAINRYKK
-240 GVDLDI
+240 GVDLDVV
-246 ICNSFQET
+246 CNSFQET

-288 EMLKIMCDDH
+288 SMLKTMCDEH

-323 SYKDGKT
+323 SYEDGAT
-330 GLENSYINPKYR
+330 GIENSYINPKYR
-342 TDQVEVTWI
+342 TDQVDVTWI
-351 KNKIEHNINLPKN
+351 DEKIEHDIVLPDG
-364 ISHKGAEADIIEARW
+364 IRHKGAEADISEVLW
-379 GNKEAIVKNRV
+379 DDLPAIVKNRV
-390 KKNYRIDKLD
+390 SKSYRTDALD
-400 DKLRLERTKEEAR
+400 NKLRSERTREEAK
-413 LISDSKKY
+413 LLSDAKRY
-421 NVRTPFIYS
+421 GVNTPFIYS
-430 IDLTDKTII
+430 VDFDNFNIV
-439 MEKING
+439 MEKIDA
-445 IELHDV
+445 IQLQDKILSSDTHDLEELLM
-451 IENRDSN
+451 N
-458 NLKQLFND
+458 
-466 IGKMVHRMHE
+466 IGAMVKRMH
-476 GGIIHGDLTTANI
+476 GGNIIHGDLTTANI
-489 LIENNKPAF
+489 LIDDKTAIL

-507 NLTEDK
+507 NLLEDY
-513 GTDLLVLK
+513 GTDLLVFK
-521 KSLTTIIPEESE
+521 KSLTTIIPEECD
-533 KLFSYFLN
+533 KLFNWFLS
-541 GYNDKKVSKKIDEIE
+541 GYDSKEVERKIDEIE

>member
-1 MKLLNILFKYNI
+1 M
-13 NKRILIFKVR
+13 
-23 EFILICLGIEG
+23 ICLGIEG
-34 TAEKTGIGIVDSDG
+34 TAEKTGIGIVDNEG

-81 IKDALNESGLSLDD
+81 IKEALKESNLTLND
-95 IDLVSFSKGPGLG
+95 IDLVSFAKGPGLG

-120 LAQNIKV
+120 LAQNINV

-145 TGAMD
+145 TGAKD

-157 GGNTQIISYES
+157 GGNTQIISYET

-189 SRDIGLG
+189 SRDVGLG
-196 HPGGPVVEE
+196 HPGGPIVEK
-205 HARNTNETIELPYVV
+205 HALNTDKTIELPYVV

-231 TSAINKYKN
+231 TSAINKYKQ
-240 GVDLDI
+240 GVDLDVV
-246 ICNSFQET
+246 CNSFQET

-262 TERALSYTGKDEVL
+262 TERALSYTGKTEVL
-276 LCGGVAANSKLR
+276 LCGGVAANKKLR
-288 EMLKIMCDDH
+288 EMLKQMCEEH

-323 SYKDGKT
+323 SYNQGQT
-330 GLENSYINPKYR
+330 GIENSYINPKYR
-342 TDQVEVTWI
+342 TDQVDVTWI
-351 KNKIEHNINLPKN
+351 NKKVEHNLELPSD
-364 ISHKGAEADIIEARW
+364 IRFKGAEADISEILWDDE
-379 GNKEAIVKNRV
+379 EAIIKKRV
-390 KKNYRIDKLD
+390 SKNYRTRELD
-400 DKLRLERTKEEAR
+400 NKLRIERTKEEAK
-413 LISDSKKY
+413 LLHDCKKY
-421 NVRTPFIYS
+421 GVKTPFIYS
-430 IDLTDKTII
+430 VDLKNYDII
-439 MEKING
+439 MQKVCANQLQEKILEKPGNLEQ
-445 IELHDV
+445 IL
-451 IENRDSN
+451 N
-458 NLKQLFND
+458 N
-466 IGKMVHRMHE
+466 IGMMVRRMHDGE
-476 GGIIHGDLTTANI
+476 IIHGDLTTANI
-489 LIENNKPAF
+489 LIQDDSPVF

-507 NLTEDK
+507 NLLEDK
-513 GTDLLVLK
+513 GTDLLVFK
-521 KSLTTIIPEESE
+521 KSLTTIVPDESE
-533 KLFSYFLN
+533 KYFTYFLE
-541 GYNDKKVSKKIDEIE
+541 GYDSEEVVKKIEEIE

>member
-1 MKLLNILFKYNI
+1 MGEIY
-13 NKRILIFKVR
+13 
-23 EFILICLGIEG
+23 LICLGIEG

-54 GDQLYPEVGG
+54 GDQLYPEKGG

-81 IKDALNESGLSLDD
+81 IQDALEESSLTLND
-95 IDLVSFSKGPGLG
+95 IDLVSFAKGPGLG
-108 PALRTVATAARS
+108 PALRTIATAARS
-120 LAQNIKV
+120 LSQNIGV

-145 TGAMD
+145 TGAKD

-157 GGNTQIISYES
+157 GGNTQIISYEA

-196 HPGGPVVEE
+196 HPGGPIVEK
-205 HARNTNETIELPYVV
+205 HARNTDETIELPYVV

-231 TSAINKYKN
+231 TSAINKYN
-240 GVDLDI
+240 SGVDLDVV
-246 ICNSFQET
+246 CNSFQET

-288 EMLKIMCDDH
+288 EMLQVMCDDH

-323 SYKDGKT
+323 SYNEDKT
-330 GLENSYINPKYR
+330 GIKNSYINPKYR

-351 KNKIEHNINLPKN
+351 KDKVEHNINLPNN
-364 ISHKGAEADIIEARW
+364 IKHKGAEADIFEAYW
-379 GNKEAIVKNRV
+379 DNKPAIIKNRV

-400 DKLRLERTKEEAR
+400 NKLRVERTKEEAK
-413 LISDSKKY
+413 LLSDCKQY

-430 IDLTDKTII
+430 VDINNKQLIL
-439 MEKING
+439 EKIDAPQ
-445 IELHDV
+445 LHEIITDNKTDGM
-451 IENRDSN
+451 ES
-458 NLKQLFND
+458 LFNN
-466 IGKMVHRMHE
+466 IGEVVSNMHN
-476 GGIIHGDLTTANI
+476 GGIIHGDLTTSNI
-489 LIENNKPAF
+489 LVDNNMPVF

-507 NLTEDK
+507 DLLEDK
-513 GTDLLVLK
+513 GTDLLVFK
-521 KSLTTIIPEESE
+521 KSLTTITPEMSE
-533 KLFSYFLN
+533 QYFKWFLS
-541 GYNDKKVSKKIDEIE
+541 GYDDKKVVKKIDEIE

>member
-1 MKLLNILFKYNI
+1 M
-13 NKRILIFKVR
+13 
-23 EFILICLGIEG
+23 ICLGIEG
-34 TAEKTGIGIVDSDG
+34 TAEKTGIGIVDSEG

-81 IKDALNESGLSLDD
+81 IRDALTEADLSLKD

-120 LAQNIKV
+120 LSQNINV

-145 TGAMD
+145 TGAKD

-157 GGNTQIISYES
+157 GGNTQIISYET

-189 SRDIGLG
+189 SRDVGLG
-196 HPGGPVVEE
+196 HPGGPVVEK
-205 HARNTNETIELPYVV
+205 HAQNTDETVELPYIV

-231 TSAINKYKN
+231 TSAINKYN
-240 GVDLDI
+240 QGVDLDV

-276 LCGGVAANSKLR
+276 LCGGVAANKKLR
-288 EMLKIMCDDH
+288 EMLKQMCDEH

-323 SYKDGKT
+323 SYNENLT
-330 GLENSYINPKYR
+330 GIENSYINPKYR

-351 KNKIEHNINLPKN
+351 NEKIEHNIRLPEN
-364 ISHKGAEADIIEARW
+364 IKHKGAEADILETMW
-379 GNKEAIVKNRV
+379 DNKEAIIKNRV
-390 KKNYRIDKLD
+390 SKNYRTTQLD
-400 DKLRLERTKEEAR
+400 RKLRLERTKEEAK
-413 LISDSKKY
+413 LIHEAKKYGVNTPHIYSVDLENYNIVMEKVDAIQLQEKIEQSDISD
-421 NVRTPFIYS
+421 
-430 IDLTDKTII
+430 L
-439 MEKING
+439 E
-445 IELHDV
+445 E
-451 IENRDSN
+451 
-458 NLKQLFND
+458 LFNS
-466 IGKMVHRMHE
+466 IGAMVKKMHDGE
-476 GGIIHGDLTTANI
+476 IIHGDLTPANI
-489 LIENNKPAF
+489 LLRDENPIL

-507 NLTEDK
+507 NLLEDR
-513 GTDLLVLK
+513 GTDILVFK
-521 KSLTTIIPEESE
+521 KSLTSIIPEESD
-533 KLFSYFLN
+533 KLFNWFVD
-541 GYNDKKVSKKIDEIE
+541 GYDNDKIVEKIDEIE

>member
-1 MKLLNILFKYNI
+1 M
-13 NKRILIFKVR
+13 
-23 EFILICLGIEG
+23 ICLGIEG

-81 IKDALNESGLSLDD
+81 IKDALAESNLTLND
-95 IDLVSFSKGPGLG
+95 IDLVSFAKGPGLG

-120 LAQNIKV
+120 LSQNINV

-145 TGAMD
+145 TGATD

-157 GGNTQIISYES
+157 GGNTQIISYET

-189 SRDIGLG
+189 SRDVGLG
-196 HPGGPVVEE
+196 HPGGPIVEK
-205 HARNTNETIELPYVV
+205 HAQNTNETIELPYVV

-231 TSAINKYKN
+231 TSAINKYKQ
-240 GVDLDI
+240 GVDLDVV
-246 ICNSFQET
+246 CNSFQET

-262 TERALSYTGKDEVL
+262 TERALSYTGKTEVL
-276 LCGGVAANSKLR
+276 LCGGVAANKKLR
-288 EMLKIMCDDH
+288 QMLKQMCDEH

-323 SYKDGKT
+323 SYNREMT
-330 GLENSYINPKYR
+330 GIKNSYINPKYR

-351 KNKIEHNINLPKN
+351 DKKVEHNLKLPDDIKF
-364 ISHKGAEADIIEARW
+364 KGAEADITETMW
-379 GNKEAIVKNRV
+379 DGNEAIIKKRV
-390 KKNYRIDKLD
+390 EKNYRTKELD
-400 DKLRLERTKEEAR
+400 EKLRQERTKEEAK
-413 LISDSKKY
+413 LLHDSKKY

-430 IDLTDKTII
+430 VDLKNYDIV
-439 MEKING
+439 MEKVDAIQLQEK
-445 IELHDV
+445 IEKTKTDDLR
-451 IENRDSN
+451 ELLNE
-458 NLKQLFND
+458 
-466 IGKMVHRMHE
+466 IGAMVRRMHDGE
-476 GGIIHGDLTTANI
+476 IIHGDLTTANI
-489 LIENNKPAF
+489 LIMDDTPIL

-507 NLTEDK
+507 NMLEDQ
-513 GTDLLVLK
+513 GTDLLVFK
-521 KSLTTIIPEESE
+521 KSLTTVIPEECE
-533 KLFSYFLN
+533 KLFGWFVD
-541 GYNDKKVSKKIDEIE
+541 GYDDVKVVNKIEEIE

>member
-1 MKLLNILFKYNI
+1 M
-13 NKRILIFKVR
+13 
-23 EFILICLGIEG
+23 ICLGIEG
-34 TAEKTGIGIVDSDG
+34 TAEKCGIGIVDSDG

-54 GDQLYPEVGG
+54 GCQLYPEVGG

-81 IKDALNESGLSLDD
+81 IREALEESNLSIND
-95 IDLVSFSKGPGLG
+95 IDLVSFAKGPGLG

-120 LAQNIKV
+120 LSQNIGV

-145 TGAMD
+145 TGAKD
-150 PVTLYTS
+150 PLTLYTS

-196 HPGGPVVEE
+196 HPGGPVVEK
-205 HARNTNETIELPYVV
+205 HAENTNKTIELPYVV

-231 TSAINKYKN
+231 TSAINKYKQ
-240 GVDLDI
+240 GVDLDV
-246 ICNSFQET
+246 ICNSFQQT

-262 TERALSYTGKDEVL
+262 TERAISYTGKNEVL

-288 EMLKIMCDDH
+288 QMLQVMCEDH

-318 RLGLL
+318 RVGLL
-323 SYKDGKT
+323 SYDENKCGI
-330 GLENSYINPKYR
+330 ENSYINPKYR

-351 KNKIEHNINLPKN
+351 KDNFQHNINLPDN
-364 ISHKGAEADIIEARW
+364 IKEKGAEADIIEGIWDEREVII
-379 GNKEAIVKNRV
+379 KHRV
-390 KKNYRIDKLD
+390 KKNYRVDKLD
-400 DKLRLERTKEEAR
+400 EKLRLERTKEEAK
-413 LISDSKKY
+413 LLSDCKKY
-421 NVRTPFIYS
+421 GVTTPYIYS
-430 IDLTDKTII
+430 IDLNRKDII
-439 MEKING
+439 LEKIDAPK
-445 IELHDV
+445 LHEIINAD
-451 IENRDSN
+451 
-458 NLKQLFND
+458 KD
-466 IGKMVHRMHE
+466 IKKIFTNIGEMVFKMHE
-476 GGIIHGDLTTANI
+476 GEIIHGDLTTANI
-489 LIENNKPAF
+489 LIKDDKPIF

-507 NLTEDK
+507 NLLEDK
-513 GTDLLVLK
+513 GTDLLVFK
-521 KSLTTIIPEESE
+521 KSLNTIIPEKSE
-533 KLFSYFLN
+533 ELFNYFLN
-541 GYNDKKVSKKIDEIE
+541 GYDNEDVIKKIDEIE

>member
-1 MKLLNILFKYNI
+1 M
-13 NKRILIFKVR
+13 
-23 EFILICLGIEG
+23 ICLGIEG

-81 IKDALNESGLSLDD
+81 IRDALNESNLTLND
-95 IDLVSFSKGPGLG
+95 IDLVSFAKGPGLG
-108 PALRTVATAARS
+108 PALRTIATAARS
-120 LAQNIKV
+120 LSQNINV

-145 TGAMD
+145 TGAED
-150 PVTLYTS
+150 PVTLYAS
-157 GGNTQIISYES
+157 GGNTQIISYET

-189 SRDIGLG
+189 SRDVGLG
-196 HPGGPVVEE
+196 HPGGPIVEK
-205 HARNTNETIELPYVV
+205 HALNTEDTVELPYIV

-231 TSAINKYKN
+231 TSAINRYKK
-240 GVDLDI
+240 GVDLDVV
-246 ICNSFQET
+246 CNSFQET

-288 EMLKIMCDDH
+288 SMLKTMCDEH

-323 SYKDGKT
+323 SYEDGAT
-330 GLENSYINPKYR
+330 GIENSYINPKYR
-342 TDQVEVTWI
+342 TDQVDVTWI
-351 KNKIEHNINLPKN
+351 DEKIEHDIVLPDG
-364 ISHKGAEADIIEARW
+364 IRHKGAEADISEVLW
-379 GNKEAIVKNRV
+379 DDLPAIVKNRV
-390 KKNYRIDKLD
+390 SKSYRTEALD
-400 DKLRLERTKEEAR
+400 NKLRSERTREEAK
-413 LISDSKKY
+413 LLSDAKRY
-421 NVRTPFIYS
+421 GVNTPFIYS
-430 IDLTDKTII
+430 VDFDNFNIV
-439 MEKING
+439 MEKIDA
-445 IELHDV
+445 IQLQDKILSSDTHDLEELLM
-451 IENRDSN
+451 N
-458 NLKQLFND
+458 
-466 IGKMVHRMHE
+466 IGAMVKRMH
-476 GGIIHGDLTTANI
+476 GGNIIHGDLTTANI
-489 LIENNKPAF
+489 LIDDKTAIL

-507 NLTEDK
+507 NLLEDY
-513 GTDLLVLK
+513 GTDLLVFK
-521 KSLTTIIPEESE
+521 KSLTTIIPEECD
-533 KLFSYFLN
+533 KLFNWFLS
-541 GYNDKKVSKKIDEIE
+541 GYDSKEVERKIDEIE

>member
-1 MKLLNILFKYNI
+1 M
-13 NKRILIFKVR
+13 
-23 EFILICLGIEG
+23 ICLGIEG

-64 IHPREAANF
+64 IHPRDAANF

-81 IKDALNESGLSLDD
+81 IKDALLESNLSLDD
-95 IDLVSFSKGPGLG
+95 IDLISFSKGPGLG

-120 LAQNIKV
+120 LSQHIDV

-145 TGAMD
+145 TGAVN

-189 SRDIGLG
+189 SRSVGLG
-196 HPGGPVVEE
+196 HPGGPVVEK
-205 HARNTNETIELPYVV
+205 HAENTDETVELPYVV

-231 TSAINKYKN
+231 TSAINKYNN
-240 GVDLDI
+240 GVDLDVV
-246 ICNSFQET
+246 CNSFQQT
-254 CFAMLCEV
+254 CFSMLCEV
-262 TERALSYTGKDEVL
+262 TERALSYTNKSEVL
-276 LCGGVAANSKLR
+276 LCGGVAANKKLR
-288 EMLKIMCDDH
+288 SMLEVMCQEH

-323 SYKDGKT
+323 SYDEGLS

-351 KNKIEHNINLPKN
+351 GDVATNNINLPGD
-364 ISHKGAEADIIEARW
+364 ISFKGAEADIIDAKW
-379 GNKEAIVKNRV
+379 DGNDVVIKHRL
-390 KKNYRIDKLD
+390 KKSYRNDKLD
-400 DKLRLERTKEEAR
+400 DKLRLERTKKEAK
-413 LISDSKKY
+413 LLSDSRKLG
-421 NVRTPFIYS
+421 VRTPYVYS
-430 IDLTDKTII
+430 IDLEDKSIVE
-439 MEKING
+439 EKINATK
-445 IELHDV
+445 LHDIIV
-451 IENRDSN
+451 DTDDKNDLVDLFASIGENVSK
-458 NLKQLFND
+458 L
-466 IGKMVHRMHE
+466 HE
-476 GGIIHGDLTTANI
+476 GEIIHGDLTTENI
-489 LIENNKPAF
+489 LVDLSGPIF
-498 IDFGLGKYS
+498 IDFGLGRYS
-507 NLTEDK
+507 NLIEDK
-513 GTDLLVLK
+513 GTDLLVFK
-521 KSLTTIIPEESE
+521 KSLTTIVPGYYKE
-533 KLFSYFLN
+533 LFNYFID
-541 GYNDKKVSKKIDEIE
+541 GYDDNDVFKKIEEIE
-556 KRGRYL
+556 SRGRYL

>member
-1 MKLLNILFKYNI
+1 M
-13 NKRILIFKVR
+13 
-23 EFILICLGIEG
+23 ICLGIEG

-81 IKDALNESGLSLDD
+81 IKDALNEANLTLND
-95 IDLVSFSKGPGLG
+95 IDLVSFAKGPGLG

-120 LAQNIKV
+120 LSQNIGV

-145 TGAMD
+145 TGAKD
-150 PVTLYTS
+150 PVTLYAS
-157 GGNTQIISYES
+157 GGNTQIISYET

-189 SRDIGLG
+189 SRDVGLG
-196 HPGGPVVEE
+196 HPGGPIVEK
-205 HARNTNETIELPYVV
+205 HAQSTDKTVELPYIV

-231 TSAINKYKN
+231 TSAINKYKK
-240 GVDLDI
+240 GVDLDVV
-246 ICNSFQET
+246 CNSFQET

-276 LCGGVAANSKLR
+276 LCGGVAANKKLR
-288 EMLKIMCDDH
+288 EMLQQMCEEH

-323 SYKDGKT
+323 SYNENLT
-330 GLENSYINPKYR
+330 GIKNSYINPKYR

-351 KNKIEHNINLPKN
+351 KEKQEHNIALPASIK
-364 ISHKGAEADIIEARW
+364 HKGAEADILETYYDEKKAIIKSRVSK
-379 GNKEAIVKNRV
+379 GYRTKE
-390 KKNYRIDKLD
+390 IDN
-400 DKLRLERTKEEAR
+400 KLRLERTKEEAK
-413 LISDSKKY
+413 LLNESK
-421 NVRTPFIYS
+421 NVGVRTPFIYS
-430 IDLTDKTII
+430 IDLENYSII
-439 MEKING
+439 MENISAMQLQEKIDTSDIKALITIFKNIG
-445 IELHDV
+445 NDVRLLHD
-451 IENRDSN
+451 N
-458 NLKQLFND
+458 N
-466 IGKMVHRMHE
+466 
-476 GGIIHGDLTTANI
+476 IIHGDLTTANI
-489 LIENNKPAF
+489 LVDDEKVVF

-507 NLTEDK
+507 NLLEDK
-513 GTDLLVLK
+513 GTDLLVFK
-521 KSLTTIIPEESE
+521 KSLSTIIPEESDN
-533 KLFSYFLN
+533 LFNIFLDA
-541 GYNDKKVSKKIDEIE
+541 YDDDRVVKKIDEIE

>member
-1 MKLLNILFKYNI
+1 M
-13 NKRILIFKVR
+13 
-23 EFILICLGIEG
+23 ICLGIEG

-73 HAEHIVPL
+73 HAEHIVGL
-81 IKDALNESGLSLDD
+81 IKDALDESNLSIND
-95 IDLVSFSKGPGLG
+95 IDLVSFAKGPGLG

-120 LAQNIKV
+120 LSQNINV

-145 TGAMD
+145 TDAID

-189 SRDIGLG
+189 SRDVGLG
-196 HPGGPVVEE
+196 HPGGPVVEQ
-205 HARNTNETIELPYVV
+205 HALNTDKTIELPYIV

-231 TSAINKYKN
+231 TSAINKYKK
-240 GVDLDI
+240 GIDLDV

-262 TERALSYTGKDEVL
+262 TERAISYTGKDEVL
-276 LCGGVAANSKLR
+276 LCGGVAANTKLR
-288 EMLKIMCDDH
+288 QMLQVMCEEH

-323 SYKDGKT
+323 SYDENHIGI
-330 GLENSYINPKYR
+330 ENSYINPKYR

-351 KNKIEHNINLPKN
+351 KDNFKHNINLSNN
-364 ISHKGAEADIIEARW
+364 IKYKGAEADIFEAQW
-379 GNKEAIVKNRV
+379 DNKEAIIKSRI
-390 KKNYRIDKLD
+390 KKNYRIDQLD
-400 DKLRLERTKEEAR
+400 EKLRLERTKEEAK
-413 LISDSKKY
+413 LLSDCKKY
-421 NVRTPFIYS
+421 NVNTPYIYS
-430 IDLTDKTII
+430 IDLENKQLIL
-439 MEKING
+439 EKING
-445 IELHDV
+445 QTLHDV
-451 IENRDSN
+451 ITKTSSEDNLEKLFKNIGIMISN
-458 NLKQLFND
+458 
-466 IGKMVHRMHE
+466 MHN
-476 GGIIHGDLTTANI
+476 GRIIHGDITTANI
-489 LIENNKPAF
+489 LIRDDEPIL

-507 NLTEDK
+507 NLIEDQ
-513 GTDLLVLK
+513 GTDLLVFK
-521 KSLTTIIPEESE
+521 KSLTTIIPEKSL
-533 KLFSYFLN
+533 KLFNWFLE
-541 GYNDKKVSKKIDEIE
+541 GYNNTKVVKKIDEIE

>member
-1 MKLLNILFKYNI
+1 M
-13 NKRILIFKVR
+13 
-23 EFILICLGIEG
+23 ICLGIEG

-54 GDQLYPEVGG
+54 GDQLYPKVGG

-73 HAEHIVPL
+73 HAEHIVSL
-81 IKDALNESGLSLDD
+81 INDALDESNLTLND
-95 IDLVSFSKGPGLG
+95 IDLVSFAKGPGLG
-108 PALRTVATAARS
+108 PALRTIATAARS
-120 LAQNIKV
+120 LSQNINV

-145 TGAMD
+145 TGATN
-150 PVTLYTS
+150 PVTLYAS

-196 HPGGPVVEE
+196 HPGGPIVEK
-205 HARNTNETIELPYVV
+205 HALNTDKSIELPYVV

-231 TSAINKYKN
+231 TSAINKYKK

-246 ICNSFQET
+246 VCNSFQQT

-276 LCGGVAANSKLR
+276 LCGGVAANSTLR
-288 EMLKIMCDDH
+288 QMLQVMCEEH

-323 SYKDGKT
+323 SYEE
-330 GLENSYINPKYR
+330 GLCGIENSYVNPKYR

-351 KNKIEHNINLPKN
+351 DNEINNMIKLPDN
-364 ISHKGAEADIIEARW
+364 LSHKGAEADILECKYDS
-379 GNKEAIVKNRV
+379 NDAIIKHRI
-390 KKNYRIDKLD
+390 KKNYRINEIDK
-400 DKLRLERTKEEAR
+400 KLRIERTKQEVK
-413 LISDSKKY
+413 LLHDCKKI
-421 NVRTPFIYS
+421 NVRTPFVYS
-430 IDLTDKTII
+430 VDLINMNII
-439 MEKING
+439 EEKINA
-445 IELHDV
+445 
-451 IENRDSN
+451 
-458 NLKQLFND
+458 KQLQDVLIDYDTKYVRKLFNN
-466 IGKMVHRMHE
+466 IGFNVSKMHE
-476 GGIIHGDLTTANI
+476 AGIIHGDLTTANI
-489 LIENNKPAF
+489 LVNNYDAIF

-507 NLTEDK
+507 DLIEDK
-513 GTDLLVLK
+513 GTDLLVFK
-521 KSLTTIIPEESE
+521 KSLTTIVPENSDE
-533 KLFSYFLN
+533 LFKYFLD
-541 GYNDKKVSKKIDEIE
+541 GYDDDNIIKKIEEIE
-556 KRGRYL
+556 QRGRYL

>member
-1 MKLLNILFKYNI
+1 M
-13 NKRILIFKVR
+13 
-23 EFILICLGIEG
+23 ICLGIEG
-34 TAEKTGIGIVDSDG
+34 TAEKTGIGIVDSEG

-81 IKDALNESGLSLDD
+81 INDALDEANITLKD
-95 IDLVSFSKGPGLG
+95 IDLVSFAKGPGLG

-120 LAQNIKV
+120 LSQNINV

-145 TGAMD
+145 TGAKD

-157 GGNTQIISYES
+157 GGNTQIISYET

-189 SRDIGLG
+189 SRDVGLG
-196 HPGGPVVEE
+196 HPGGPIVEK
-205 HARNTNETIELPYVV
+205 HAQNTDKTVELPYVV

-231 TSAINKYKN
+231 TSAINKYKK

-246 ICNSFQET
+246 VCNSFQET

-276 LCGGVAANSKLR
+276 LCGGVAANNKLR
-288 EMLKIMCDDH
+288 QMLQEMCEEH

-323 SYKDGKT
+323 SYDDGLT
-330 GLENSYINPKYR
+330 GIENSYINPKYR

-351 KNKIEHNINLPKN
+351 KEKIEHNIVLPEN
-364 ISHKGAEADIIEARW
+364 IRHKGAEADIIETLW
-379 GNKEAIVKNRV
+379 NDKKAIIKNRV
-390 KKNYRIDKLD
+390 SKNYRTKEIDN
-400 DKLRLERTKEEAR
+400 KLRLERTKEEAK
-413 LISDSKKY
+413 LLYDSKKAG
-421 NVRTPFIYS
+421 VRTPFIYS
-430 IDLTDKTII
+430 VDLENYNII
-439 MEKING
+439 MEKISAVQLQEKIYESN
-445 IELHDV
+445 IEKLG
-451 IENRDSN
+451 S
-458 NLKQLFND
+458 LFND
-466 IGKMVHRMHE
+466 IGENVKSMHNHE
-476 GGIIHGDLTTANI
+476 IIHGDLTTANI
-489 LIENNKPAF
+489 LIDDDSPVF

-507 NLTEDK
+507 NLLEDK
-513 GTDLLVLK
+513 GTDLLVFK
-521 KSLTTIIPEESE
+521 KSLSTIVPEESDN
-533 KLFSYFLN
+533 LFNYFLD
-541 GYNDKKVSKKIDEIE
+541 GYNDNEVVKKIDEIE

>member
-1 MKLLNILFKYNI
+1 M
-13 NKRILIFKVR
+13 
-23 EFILICLGIEG
+23 ICLGIEG

-64 IHPREAANF
+64 IHPRDAANF

-81 IKDALNESGLSLDD
+81 IKDALSESKLSLND
-95 IDLVSFSKGPGLG
+95 IDLVSFAKGPGLG
-108 PALRTVATAARS
+108 PALRTIATAARS
-120 LAQNIKV
+120 LSQNIGV

-145 TGAMD
+145 TGAKD

-168 GRYRII
+168 GVYRII

-189 SRDIGLG
+189 SREIGLG
-196 HPGGPVVEE
+196 HPGGPIVEK
-205 HARNTNETIELPYVV
+205 HAKNTDETVELPYVV

-231 TSAINKYKN
+231 TSAINKYKQ
-240 GVDLDI
+240 GIDLDI

-288 EMLKIMCDDH
+288 QMLQVMCDEH

-304 PPMKYCGD
+304 PDMKYCGD

-318 RLGLL
+318 HLGLL
-323 SYKDGKT
+323 SYQDSKV

-351 KNKIEHNINLPKN
+351 KDKVNHNIDLPKQMIN
-364 ISHKGAEADIIEARW
+364 KGAEADIIETIW
-379 GNKEAIVKNRV
+379 DNNKAIIKNRV
-390 KKNYRIDKLD
+390 KKNYRIDQLD
-400 DKLRLERTKEEAR
+400 NKLRLERTKEEAR
-413 LISDSKKY
+413 LLSDCKKHGIK
-421 NVRTPFIYS
+421 TPFIYS
-430 IDLTDKTII
+430 IDLNEKSIILEKIESEQLHQTII
-439 MEKING
+439 NNNSTDIKELFIKIG
-445 IELHDV
+445 EMT
-451 IENRDSN
+451 S
-458 NLKQLFND
+458 
-466 IGKMVHRMHE
+466 KMHK

-489 LIENNKPAF
+489 LIKDEEPVF

-507 NLTEDK
+507 NLIEDQ
-513 GTDLLVLK
+513 GTDLLVFK
-521 KSLTTIIPEESE
+521 KSLTTIIPEKSE
-533 KLFSYFLN
+533 EFFNYFLE
-541 GYNDKKVSKKIDEIE
+541 GYNNKKVVQKIEEIE